1 MLIRNKLMLR
11 FTLVVLAIQVSFSAF
26 IYYFNASTRSQR
38 FEHRL
43 GTSVT
48 LAARLLIRPGKLE
61 TGKLGSLRRRDL
73 LTLTNEQISIYGPD
87 GNLRYSSADDID
99 QTLNRTQLASLRPDQ
114 PQAFATGQRRE
125 AVGMGYIHEGEQYG
139 IFVSAEDQVGWA
151 RLHQLGLLLLVGN
164 VGALALTILAGWYF
178 AGAALA
184 PVARISR
191 QAGRISAKS
200 LGRRLSE
207 GNGRDE
213 LAQLARVFNEMLA
226 GLEQAF
232 EAQKSFL
239 AHASHELR
247 TPLTTLTG
255 TLETALAYDDNLPAA
270 RESLAHSLDA
280 ARHLQSLTASLLALA
295 KADGTLPDFV
305 PVRLDECLNQALDF
319 ARAKYPGRELR
330 LAFGALPYEP
340 EGDIF
345 MLPGNAELLTTALLN
360 LLDNAAKYSA
370 SSVVAEL
377 AYDGPTT
384 LRVRITDAGPGLS
397 PEELS
402 HIYEP
407 LYRAAGAVGRPGYG
421 LGLPLTQR
429 IVQRH
434 DGRLELASAVGEGT
448 TATVWLPALP
458 V

>member
-11 FTLVVLAIQVSFSAF
+11 FTLVVLTIQVSFSAF
-26 IYYFNASTRSQR
+26 IYYFNASTRAQR

-43 GTSVT
+43 GTSAM

-61 TGKLGSLRRRDL
+61 TGQLGSLRRRDL
-73 LTLTNEQISIYGPD
+73 LTLPEEQISIYGP
-87 GNLRYSSADDID
+87 GGELRYSSADDID
-99 QTLNRTQLASLRPDQ
+99 QAPNQAQLGSLRPGQ
-114 PQAFATGQRRE
+114 LTGFGASGRRE
-125 AVGMGYIHEGEQYG
+125 AVGLGYDHEGEAYR
-139 IFVSAEDQVGWA
+139 IFVSADDQLGRA
-151 RLHQLGLLLLVGN
+151 QQHQLGLLLLGN

-178 AGAALA
+178 AGAVLA
-184 PVARISR
+184 PVARIGR
-191 QAGRISAKS
+191 QAGRISATN
-200 LGRRLSE
+200 LDRRLSE

-213 LAQLARVFNEMLA
+213 LAQLARTFNTMLA

-232 EAQKSFL
+232 ESQKSFL
-239 AHASHELR
+239 SHASHELR

-255 TLETALAYDDNLPAA
+255 TLETALAYDATLADA

-280 ARHLQSLTASLLALA
+280 ARHLQNLTTSLLSLA
-295 KADGTLPDFV
+295 KADGTLPPFA
-305 PVRLDECLNQALDF
+305 PVRLDECLTQALDF

-330 LAFGALPYEP
+330 LAFGALPAET
-340 EGDIF
+340 EADVF

-370 SSVVAEL
+370 GPVLAEL
-377 AYDGPTT
+377 AYAGPAT

-397 PEELS
+397 PDELS

-407 LYRAAGAVGRPGYG
+407 LYRAAGAIGRPGYG

-429 IVQRH
+429 IVRRH
-434 DGRLELASAVGEGT
+434 EGRLELTSAVGQGT
-448 TATVWLPALP
+448 TATVWLPATP

>member
-1 MLIRNKLMLR
+1 VLIRNKLMLR
-11 FTLVVLAIQVSFSAF
+11 FTLVVLAIQVGFSAF
-26 IYYFNASTRSQR
+26 IYYFNASTRAQR

-43 GTSVT
+43 GTSAT
-48 LAARLLIRPGKLE
+48 LAARLLVRPGKLE
-61 TGKLGSLRRRDL
+61 TGQLGSLRRRDL

-87 GNLRYSSADDID
+87 GDLRYSSADNID
-99 QTLNRTQLASLRPDQ
+99 QGPNQQHRAAVLPGQQ
-114 PQAFATGQRRE
+114 VAFASAGRRE
-125 AVGMGYIHEGEQYG
+125 TIGLGYAHEGEEYQ
-139 IFVSAEDQVGWA
+139 IFVSAEDRAGWA

-164 VGALALTILAGWYF
+164 VGALAISILAGWYF

-191 QAGRISAKS
+191 QAGRISATN
-200 LGRRLSE
+200 LGRRLAE

-213 LAQLARVFNEMLA
+213 LAQLARAFNGMLA

-255 TLETALAYDDNLPAA
+255 TLETALAYDATLPAA
-270 RESLAHSLDA
+270 RQSLAQALEASRSLTT
-280 ARHLQSLTASLLALA
+280 LTASLLALA
-295 KADGTLPDFV
+295 KADGTLPAFE
-305 PVRLDECLNQALDF
+305 PVRLDECLTEALTYT
-319 ARAKYPGRELR
+319 RAKYPGRELR
-330 LAFGALPYEP
+330 LTFGELPP
-340 EGDIF
+340 GAEGDVF
-345 MLPGNAELLTTALLN
+345 MVPGNAELLTTALLN
-360 LLDNAAKYSA
+360 LLDNAGKHSA
-370 SSVVAEL
+370 GPVLADL
-377 AYDGPTT
+377 AYEGLAT
-384 LRVRITDAGPGLS
+384 LRVRISDAGPGLS

-421 LGLPLTQR
+421 LGLPLAQR

-434 DGRLELASAVGEGT
+434 EGRLELTSVVGQGT
-448 TATVWLPALP
+448 TATVWLPAAPL
-458 V
+458 

>member
-26 IYYFNASTRSQR
+26 IYYFNASTRAQR

-43 GTSVT
+43 GTSAT
-48 LAARLLIRPGKLE
+48 LAARLLVRPGKLA
-61 TGKLGSLRRRDL
+61 TGELGTLRRRDL
-73 LTLTNEQISIYGPD
+73 LTLPEEQISIYGP
-87 GNLRYSSADDID
+87 GGELRYSSADDID
-99 QTLNRTQLASLRPDQ
+99 QTPN
-114 PQAFATGQRRE
+114 QARLVALGPGQHVAFGAGGRRE
-125 AVGMGYIHEGEQYG
+125 AVGQGYQHAGADYQ
-139 IFVSAEDQVGWA
+139 IFVSAEDQLGWA
-151 RLHQLGLLLLVGN
+151 RLHQLGLLLLLGN
-164 VGALALTILAGWYF
+164 VGALALSILAGWYF

-184 PVARISR
+184 PVARIGR
-191 QAGRISAKS
+191 QAGRISATN

-213 LAQLARVFNEMLA
+213 LAQLARAFNGMLA

-239 AHASHELR
+239 SHASHELR

-255 TLETALAYDDNLPAA
+255 TLETALAYDATLPAA

-295 KADGTLPDFV
+295 KADGTLPPFA

-319 ARAKYPGRELR
+319 ARAKYPGRALR
-330 LAFGALPYEP
+330 LSFGALP
-340 EGDIF
+340 DAAADTDVF
-345 MLPGNAELLTTALLN
+345 MVPGNAELLTTALLN
-360 LLDNAAKYSA
+360 LLDNAGKYSA
-370 SSVVAEL
+370 GAVLAEL
-377 AYDGPTT
+377 GYDGPTV

-397 PEELS
+397 PDELS

-407 LYRAAGAVGRPGYG
+407 LYRAAGAMGRPGYG
-421 LGLPLTQR
+421 LGLPLAQR
-429 IVQRH
+429 IVRRH
-434 DGRLELASAVGEGT
+434 GGRLEVASAVGAGT
-448 TATVWLPALP
+448 TATVWLPAAQ
-458 V
+458 

>member
-1 MLIRNKLMLR
+1 
-11 FTLVVLAIQVSFSAF
+11 
-26 IYYFNASTRSQR
+26 
-38 FEHRL
+38 
-43 GTSVT
+43 
-48 LAARLLIRPGKLE
+48 
-61 TGKLGSLRRRDL
+61 
-73 LTLTNEQISIYGPD
+73 
-87 GNLRYSSADDID
+87 
-99 QTLNRTQLASLRPDQ
+99 
-114 PQAFATGQRRE
+114 
-125 AVGMGYIHEGEQYG
+125 
-139 IFVSAEDQVGWA
+139 
-151 RLHQLGLLLLVGN
+151 
-164 VGALALTILAGWYF
+164 
-178 AGAALA
+178 
-184 PVARISR
+184 
-191 QAGRISAKS
+191 
-200 LGRRLSE
+200 
-207 GNGRDE
+207 
-213 LAQLARVFNEMLA
+213 
-226 GLEQAF
+226 
-232 EAQKSFL
+232 
-239 AHASHELR
+239 
-247 TPLTTLTG
+247 
-255 TLETALAYDDNLPAA
+255 
-270 RESLAHSLDA
+270 
-280 ARHLQSLTASLLALA
+280 LQSLTASLLALA

-370 SSVVAEL
+370 SLVVAEL
-377 AYDGPTT
+377 AYDGPAT

-434 DGRLELASAVGEGT
+434 SGRLELASAVSEGT
-448 TATVWLPALP
+448 TATVWLPAVP

>member
-26 IYYFNASTRSQR
+26 IYYFNASTRAQR

-43 GTSVT
+43 GTSAT
-48 LAARLLIRPGKLE
+48 LAARLLIRPGKLA
-61 TGKLGSLRRRDL
+61 TGQLGSLRRRDL
-73 LTLTNEQISIYGPD
+73 LTLPDEQISIYGPD
-87 GNLRYSSADDID
+87 GGLRYSSADNID
-99 QTLNRTQLASLRPDQ
+99 QAPNRARLGPLQPGQLLSFRA
-114 PQAFATGQRRE
+114 GGRRE
-125 AVGMGYIHEGEQYG
+125 AVSLSYEHDGKQYT
-139 IFVSAEDQVGWA
+139 IFVSADDQVGWA
-151 RLHQLGLLLLVGN
+151 RQYQLGLLLLLGN
-164 VGALALTILAGWYF
+164 VGALALIILAGWHF

-191 QAGRISAKS
+191 QAGRISATN

-213 LAQLARVFNEMLA
+213 LAQLARAFNTMLA

-232 EAQKSFL
+232 ESQRSFL

-255 TLETALAYDDNLPAA
+255 TLETALAYDATLPDA

-280 ARHLQSLTASLLALA
+280 ARHLQGLTNSLLALA
-295 KADGTLPDFV
+295 KADGTLPPFG
-305 PVRLDECLNQALDF
+305 PVRLDECLGQALNF
-319 ARAKYPGRELR
+319 TRAKYPGREFR
-330 LAFGALPYEP
+330 LAFGALPAAEA
-340 EGDIF
+340 DVF

-370 SSVVAEL
+370 GPVLAEL
-377 AYDGPTT
+377 AYEGPTT
-384 LRVRITDAGPGLS
+384 LRVRVSDAGPGLS
-397 PEELS
+397 PDELS

-407 LYRAAGAVGRPGYG
+407 LYRAAGAMGRPGYG

-429 IVQRH
+429 IVRRH
-434 DGRLELASAVGEGT
+434 EGQLELTSAVGQGT
-448 TATVWLPALP
+448 TATMWLPASP